1 MEHIGLPK
9 HVSDWM
15 ETIEKSV
22 IDHPDVCREH
32 IKLVEEYA
40 KKTGSDYLKGYCLFF
55 RGFLSYINARL
66 EESMVLLTEALNL
79 LIVGENWKLATK
91 TYNAMG
97 NIADYQGDTSLAI
110 DCYLK
115 GLYMSREHNL
125 PKDEYDICS
134 NIGNVYSSLDDP
146 KNAVRVLME
155 CERIKNSGADI
166 AVVSE
171 AILEANLTLCY
182 IQMGEYDRASDRL
195 ERLKKL
201 TESTNSNMDRLSIN
215 MLSAELYHA
224 CGDIEKRD
232 EAIKRLNE
240 AEFRSMDVFDALNEL
255 CRHAML
261 LLNIDKLEEFVTLV
275 TQIETLADSPTVAKQ
290 VLELWLSYY
299 EKVGDEVNYA
309 KKAVQYY
316 KVARQRDEERNKI
329 ASHNITTRMHLEE
342 EANRRKEVEM
352 SNLLLKQ
359 KSERDALTGMN
370 NRYKLNEIAELS
382 FHKAYLNGSPL
393 TFEILDIDCY
403 KEFNDNY
410 GHQAGDECLVR
421 IAEAIRSLEEYAG
434 VYTARYGGDEF
445 VIIYEDY
452 SKQDVEKMA
461 RRLKDMIYNLNIR
474 HDHSRVSD
482 RVTISQG
489 LFHRIPSGGNKVW
502 DFLYGADMAL
512 YGVKNRTRNSYYVGT
527 SFEEV
532 RDYSKKETP

>member
-1 MEHIGLPK
+1 MPETNYPK
-9 HVSDWM
+9 HVSGWM
-15 ETIEKSV
+15 EKIPKMVASDPKS
-22 IDHPDVCREH
+22 CLEH
-32 IKLVEEYA
+32 IELLENYA
-40 KKTGSDYLKGYCLFF
+40 REVHSDYLLGWGLFY
-55 RGFLSYINARL
+55 RGFVRYLQAELN
-66 EESMVLLTEALNL
+66 ESMHLFSAALNL
-79 LIVGENWKLATK
+79 LIAGENWKFAIK
-91 TYNAMG
+91 SYVAMG
-97 NIADYQGDTSLAI
+97 NIADYQGDVSLAI

-146 KNAVRVLME
+146 NNAVRVLME
-155 CERIKNSGADI
+155 CERIKNSGADVP
-166 AVVSE
+166 VVSE

-182 IQMGEYDRASDRL
+182 IQMGEYDRAADRL
-195 ERLKKL
+195 EQLKKL
-201 TESTNSNMDRLSIN
+201 TESTNSNMDKLSIN

-232 EAIKRLNE
+232 EAIKRLTE

-370 NRYKLNEIAELS
+370 NRYKLNEIAELA

-410 GHQAGDECLVR
+410 GHQAGDELLKNVASALQK
-421 IAEAIRSLEEYAG
+421 IFFDVG
-434 VYTARYGGDEF
+434 FVVYRVGGDEF
-445 VIIYEDY
+445 VVIALETAPEYLKPIIDNINQTKEITALGCSVSVGCSDVDLYENNAFERAFARAD
-452 SKQDVEKMA
+452 EKMYIQ
-461 RRLKDMIYNLNIR
+461 K
-474 HDHSRVSD
+474 
-482 RVTISQG
+482 TQ
-489 LFHRIPSGGNKVW
+489 
-502 DFLYGADMAL
+502 
-512 YGVKNRTRNSYYVGT
+512 
-527 SFEEV
+527 
-532 RDYSKKETP
+532 KKTVV